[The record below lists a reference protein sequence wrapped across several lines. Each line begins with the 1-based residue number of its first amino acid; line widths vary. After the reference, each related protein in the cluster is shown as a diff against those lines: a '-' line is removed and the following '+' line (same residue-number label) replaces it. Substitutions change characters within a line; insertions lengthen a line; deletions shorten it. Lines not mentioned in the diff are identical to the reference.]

1 MSADTIDKLERRLTH
16 AAIIV
21 LFGIVTFFV
30 RGIYTETRETRGE
43 IVETKTELKGV
54 QINQEVQAAQIKDLK
69 EIVIMGQNGTFGKVE
84 LAGVNKN
91 K

>member
-30 RGIYTETRETRGE
+30 RGIYTETRGE

>member
-1 MSADTIDKLERRLTH
+1 MSKI
-16 AAIIV
+16 
-21 LFGIVTFFV
+21 
-30 RGIYTETRETRGE
+30 TEYFQ
-43 IVETKTELKGV
+43 ETKTELKGV